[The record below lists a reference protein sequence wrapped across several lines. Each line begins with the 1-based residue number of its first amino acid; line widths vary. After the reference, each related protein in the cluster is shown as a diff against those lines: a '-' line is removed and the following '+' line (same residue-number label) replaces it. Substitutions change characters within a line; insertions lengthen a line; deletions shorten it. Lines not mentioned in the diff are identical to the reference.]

1 MLALVCLVA
10 FLTAVGIRVY
20 CGFTLMYK
28 YKPDD
33 YLATPRARRMWYAA
47 QLMAPV
53 ATIPLIVAATIPQIW
68 WVTMWVCILAVLIC
82 CKTAWVMWMRFSGR
96 YRAFY
101 GPTTS

>member
-1 MLALVCLVA
+1 MLALVCFVA
-10 FLTAVGIRVY
+10 LLTAVGIRVY
-20 CGFTLMYK
+20 CGFTLMYQ

-53 ATIPLIVAATIPQIW
+53 ATIPLVVASTIPQIW
-68 WVTMWVCILAVLIC
+68 WVTMWACIFAALVCY
-82 CKTAWVMWMRFSGR
+82 KTGWVMLIRFSGR

-101 GPTTS
+101 PRT